1 MGREIERKFLVRHDG
16 WRAHAAAAVGMRQA
30 YLAST
35 PALSMRIRLRDD
47 GLAFLTIKSAGKAL
61 ERAEYEYPIPPQDAE
76 ELIALSAGRVLS
88 KRRHEVLQDG
98 LRWEVDVF
106 DTPHEGLVLAELEM
120 ADAAQVTALP
130 DWVGEEVTGDPRF
143 YNEALA
149 ATLPER

>member
-16 WRAHAAAAVGMRQA
+16 WRRHVAQAVGIRQA
-30 YLAST
+30 YLART
-35 PALSMRIRLRDD
+35 PALSLRVRLRDD
-47 GLAFLTIKSAGKAL
+47 GRAFLTLKSAGKAL

-76 ELIALSAGRVLS
+76 ELIALSAVAVLS

-106 DTPHEGLVLAELEM
+106 DAPHHGLVLAELES
-120 ADAAQVTALP
+120 ADAAEVTVLP

-149 ATLPER
+149 AAIRR